1 MNFRDRL
8 TRARRR
14 PFSLAAEARV
24 LAVGLFAV
32 AAAALWLNHT
42 QPIAPVEVGGA
53 ALVVV
58 AMFGMNVAVGL
69 AGVRRAARQQAAV
82 DAVEN

>member
-8 TRARRR
+8 ARARLR
-14 PFSLAAEARV
+14 PFSLAAEMRV

-32 AAAALWLNHT
+32 AAAALWLNRS
-42 QPIAPVEVGGA
+42 QPIAPVEVAGA

-58 AMFGMNVAVGL
+58 AMFVMNVTVGL
-69 AGVRRAARQQAAV
+69 AGVRRAARQAAS
-82 DAVEN
+82 DAVES